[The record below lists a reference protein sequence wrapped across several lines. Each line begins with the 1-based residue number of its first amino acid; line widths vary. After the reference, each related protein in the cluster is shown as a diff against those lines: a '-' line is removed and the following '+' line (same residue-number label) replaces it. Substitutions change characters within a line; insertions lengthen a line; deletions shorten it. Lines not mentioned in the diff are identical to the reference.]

1 MSSENVELVRRLI
14 EVWTN
19 RDPAAPVG
27 DFPGELVHEDFEF
40 RPAVTGVVEAAVY
53 RGRAGWT
60 RYVEDVGAAWSRFSI
75 EVEELRDLGDRVLAF
90 GRLRAVGRGSGGGVD
105 QPVAFVSTI
114 REDRISQTHG
124 FRTRQAALE
133 AAGVP
138 E

>member
-1 MSSENVELVRRLI
+1 
-14 EVWTN
+14 
-19 RDPAAPVG
+19 
-27 DFPGELVHEDFEF
+27 
-40 RPAVTGVVEAAVY
+40 
-53 RGRAGWT
+53 
-60 RYVEDVGAAWSRFSI
+60 
-75 EVEELRDLGDRVLAF
+75 VLAF